1 MKIIKDE
8 SRYLQ
13 YSFKKI
19 NKKIAKKKFTWNIK
33 KLIEIK
39 INKKINNIVITI
51 PDYNNNTKS
60 IIEKICYKA
69 EKNLVDL
76 ELKNLFS
83 GDAFDIKLGISVFSF
98 KGSIIINLNLGNNII
113 VGSAQMIKSFKE
125 QQILI
130 LNFTDW

>member
-1 MKIIKDE
+1 M
-8 SRYLQ
+8 
-13 YSFKKI
+13 
-19 NKKIAKKKFTWNIK
+19 
-33 KLIEIK
+33 
-39 INKKINNIVITI
+39 
-51 PDYNNNTKS
+51 
-60 IIEKICYKA
+60 
-69 EKNLVDL
+69 VDL